1 MSTTRITPTRIY
13 RTAQG
18 TVHATDGMCTHG
30 NTHLADGL
38 VRGTVVECPKHN
50 GRFDV
55 VSGEPRRLP
64 ACVALADLPRA
75 GGGRP
80 HPAGRRARRRVRRH
94 QRPCT
99 TLQVVSNRNVA
110 TFIKELV
117 LAPRETTGSPDD
129 REPGRD
135 RASTTANANV
145 ERRTANGP

>member
-1 MSTTRITPTRIY
+1 MIRVDHAHHTYAIY

-30 NTHLADGL
+30 NTHLADGI
-38 VRGTVVECPKHN
+38 VSGTVVECPKHN

-64 ACVALADLPRA
+64 ACVALGTYERA

-80 HPAGRRARRRVRRH
+80 HPAGRARV
-94 QRPCT
+94 PAPDAT
-99 TLQVVSNRNVA
+99 APTYTLQVVSNRNVA

-117 LAPRETTGSPDD
+117 L
-129 REPGRD
+129 
-135 RASTTANANV
+135 
-145 ERRTANGP
+145 RR